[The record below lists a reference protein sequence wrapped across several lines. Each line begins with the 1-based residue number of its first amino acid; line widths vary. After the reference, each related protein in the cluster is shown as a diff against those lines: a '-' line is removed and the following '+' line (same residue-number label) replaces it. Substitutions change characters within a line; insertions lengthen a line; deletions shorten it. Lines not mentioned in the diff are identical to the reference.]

1 MKKMKILLRFTVF
14 FIGFSITAQN
24 FNVAGGIVTIEGNA
38 FLTLEGDF
46 NNEGTVALNSG
57 SSIIVEGSST
67 GDIIYNRSFPSTN
80 WHLVSS
86 PVQGQQYD
94 NSYVATN
101 ELASNG
107 SNKAIASYVS
117 SDNSW
122 DYLQE
127 NETKTFD
134 LGTGLSMK
142 KASDA
147 GDISFTG
154 TINVSDAGVAV
165 TLSDG
170 NNLIGNP
177 YPSYIP
183 ANMSSDD
190 FNNILVVNEDSLL
203 EKTLYFW
210 DQSVNAGAGEY
221 IEINQTSN
229 AMFISPAQ
237 GFFVKHDN
245 TKSSNTFTFNE
256 AMQSHSNSGD
266 TFLKGA
272 TRTEV
277 NLTITDG
284 ASTNSTDIYY
294 IEQTT
299 PGFDNGYDSTLFYNG
314 GTDFGIYTHLVA
326 DSVGDDYGIQSLPK
340 NNYENMIVP
349 VGVNALSSSEIVISA
364 TAINLPSEI
373 NIYLEDKNNNSF
385 TLLDDASTY
394 TTTLSKDLNGIGR
407 FYMHTTSGVLSTD
420 DLISNNNFSIYTS
433 SIDNLRILGVHTG
446 VANVCMYDILGKEV
460 LRNSFEGNSVNDI
473 ALPNLKKGVYIVQLS
488 TETGIINKK
497 ISLQKQ

>member
-1 MKKMKILLRFTVF
+1 MKNTLTIIVFIL
-14 FIGFSITAQN
+14 GFSITAQN
-24 FNVAGGIVTIEGNA
+24 FNVAAGFVTIEGNS
-38 FLTLEGDF
+38 FMTLEGDF

-57 SSIIVEGSST
+57 SSFIVKGLST
-67 GDIIYNRSFPSTN
+67 GTGLITYNRSLSSTN

-94 NSYVATN
+94 NTYVATN

-127 NETKTFD
+127 NETKTFA

-147 GDISFTG
+147 GDIFFTG
-154 TINVSDAGVAV
+154 TIDVSDSGVAV
-165 TLSDG
+165 ALSYG

-183 ANMSSDD
+183 ANENSDD
-190 FNNILVVNEDSLL
+190 VHNILDFNKDSLS
-203 EKTLYFW
+203 EMTLYFW
-210 DQSVNAGAGEY
+210 DQFANDGDGDF
-221 IEINQTSN
+221 IEINQTSK
-229 AMFISPAQ
+229 AMFIFPAQ

-245 TKSSNTFTFNE
+245 TESSNTFTFNE

-266 TFLKGA
+266 TFLKGTA
-272 TRTEV
+272 RPEI

-284 ASTNSTDIYY
+284 SSTNSTDIYY

-299 PGFDNGYDSTLFYNG
+299 SGFDNGYDSTLFYNG

-326 DSVGDDYGIQSLPK
+326 DSVGDDYGIQSLPN
-340 NNYENMIVP
+340 NNYENMVVP
-349 VGVNALSSSEIVISA
+349 VGVNAISSSEIVISA
-364 TAINLPSEI
+364 TAVNLPSGI
-373 NIYLEDKNNNSF
+373 NIYLEDKKNNSF
-385 TLLDDASTY
+385 TLLDDISSY
-394 TTTLSKDLNGIGR
+394 TTTLSEDLNGIGR
-407 FYMHTTSGVLSTD
+407 FYMYTTSSVLSTD
-420 DLISNNNFSIYTS
+420 DLISNTNYSIYTS
-433 SIDNLRILGVHTG
+433 SKDNLRILGVHTG
-446 VANVCMYDILGKEV
+446 AANVCMYDILGKEV
-460 LRNSFEGNSVNDI
+460 LRSSFEGNSINDI

-488 TETGIINKK
+488 TKTGIINKK

>member
-1 MKKMKILLRFTVF
+1 MKILLRITVF

-38 FLTLEGDF
+38 FLTLEGDL

-67 GDIIYNRSFPSTN
+67 GDIIYNRSLPSTN

-266 TFLKGA
+266 TF
-272 TRTEV
+272 
-277 NLTITDG
+277 
-284 ASTNSTDIYY
+284 
-294 IEQTT
+294 
-299 PGFDNGYDSTLFYNG
+299 
-314 GTDFGIYTHLVA
+314 
-326 DSVGDDYGIQSLPK
+326 
-340 NNYENMIVP
+340 
-349 VGVNALSSSEIVISA
+349 
-364 TAINLPSEI
+364 
-373 NIYLEDKNNNSF
+373 
-385 TLLDDASTY
+385 
-394 TTTLSKDLNGIGR
+394 
-407 FYMHTTSGVLSTD
+407 
-420 DLISNNNFSIYTS
+420 
-433 SIDNLRILGVHTG
+433 
-446 VANVCMYDILGKEV
+446 
-460 LRNSFEGNSVNDI
+460 
-473 ALPNLKKGVYIVQLS
+473 
-488 TETGIINKK
+488 
-497 ISLQKQ
+497 